1 MTDQRTD
8 ERRSGVKRRE
18 AGDQK
23 KRERKK
29 RKERETST
37 SMKEK
42 KTEENKTIKIVT
54 KKTAMTGTKTARR
67 KGKP

>member
-1 MTDQRTD
+1 M
-8 ERRSGVKRRE
+8 
-18 AGDQK
+18 
-23 KRERKK
+23 RERKK